1 MTDTDKIGPNRS
13 KPIRMKPQRKC
24 LVAVVAFDRISAFH
38 LSVPCMVFGD
48 ALREDSPFQVVVC
61 AGGPGPLRTRT
72 GFGLTGLA
80 PLSTLRKADVVIVP
94 SWRDVEEPAPPRLLQ
109 ALREAHARGAQVV
122 GLCLG
127 AHVLAESGLLDGR
140 RATTHWEYAAAF
152 ARRFPAIDVDAD
164 VLYVE
169 DANVLT
175 SAGTAAGIDACLHLL
190 RQRLGAAEAN
200 RVARRLV
207 VPPHRQG
214 GQAQFIEQPL
224 PRTAGGARLA
234 RLIDGVRQRL
244 HEPHTLDSLAGDA
257 KMSRRTFTRQFK
269 ALTGTSVQSWLLA
282 ERLALSQRLLEETDQ
297 PVENV
302 SGMAGF
308 GSVVSLRHHF
318 RRAFGVSPTAWRRN
332 FGGPGP
338 APALRRSATGAGA
351 HAARRS

>member
-1 MTDTDKIGPNRS
+1 
-13 KPIRMKPQRKC
+13 MKPQPGKR

-38 LSVPCMVFGD
+38 LSVPCMVFDD
-48 ALREDSPFQVVVC
+48 ALPEGSPFEVVVC
-61 AGGPGPLRTRT
+61 AAEPGVLRTRT
-72 GFGLTGLA
+72 GFGLTDLA
-80 PLSTLRKADVVIVP
+80 PLSVLKKADAIVVP
-94 SWRDVEEPAPPRLLQ
+94 SWRDVEEEAPERLLK
-109 ALREAHARGAQVV
+109 ALREAHARGAQIV

-127 AHVLAESGLLDGR
+127 AHVLAEAGLLDGR
-140 RATTHWEYAAAF
+140 RATTHWEYAGAF
-152 ARRFPAIDVDAD
+152 AQRFPTVDVDAD

-169 DANVLT
+169 DGNVLT

-190 RQRLGAAEAN
+190 RQRVGAAEAN

-207 VPPHRQG
+207 VSPHRQG

-234 RLIDGVRQRL
+234 NLIDVVRKRL
-244 HEPHTLDSLAGDA
+244 HEQHTLDTLAAEA
-257 KMSRRTFTRQFK
+257 KMSRRTFTRHFK

-282 ERLALSQRLLEETDQ
+282 ERLAFSQRLLERTDQ

-318 RRAFGVSPTAWRRN
+318 RRAFGVSPTTWRRN
-332 FGGPGP
+332 FGGP
-338 APALRRSATGAGA
+338 
-351 HAARRS
+351 